1 MRRGGAPAWDGRQ
14 APQGSMAHLNT
25 LALGLEQGALALLGS
40 RSSRALLR
48 LVTHSELILVCCAL
62 QVASGAVPRGVPV
75 VGRVSS
81 LMAQVLGTVALNAA
95 LDAVTVEGDT
105 ALTAANLLGIFFL
118 GTATGQDDAGGT
130 AQFLLVARLS
140 EELRDSSTSLLGA
153 AWALATVPAL
163 LGVGSDLV
171 QLARL
176 VTVDTLLGF
185 LRAHLI
191 VSGGMLAASLLL
203 LYLIAPFVEQFP
215 VLRRLNRFAVFAVS
229 NDQRLHGVPPWLV
242 AAGLW
247 GLWQADPEPTGRAFA
262 ASAGSSVAVLAA
274 LDALAYVMDNDPA
287 PVLVALLIGLQIIF
301 QQEERAG

>member
-1 MRRGGAPAWDGRQ
+1 MVGR
-14 APQGSMAHLNT
+14 ALMAHLNT

-48 LVTHSELILVCCAL
+48 LATHGELILLTCAL
-62 QVASGAVPRGVPV
+62 QAVAEAVPRAAPV

-81 LMAQVLGTVALNAA
+81 LMAQVLATIALNAA
-95 LDAVTVEGDT
+95 LDAVAVPRDP

-118 GTATGQDDAGGT
+118 GTATGQDDAGVT
-130 AQFLLVARLS
+130 AQYLLVARLS
-140 EELRDSSTSLLGA
+140 DELRDSSASLLGG

-163 LGVGSDLV
+163 LPVGVAAVPALLPVGVATDLV

-176 VTVDTLLGF
+176 VTVETLLGF
-185 LRAHLI
+185 LRAHLAFA
-191 VSGGMLAASLLL
+191 GGLLAASLLL
-203 LYLIAPFVEQFP
+203 LYLIAPFAEQFP
-215 VLRRLNRFAVFAVS
+215 ALARLNRFAVFAVA
-229 NDQRLHGVPPWLV
+229 NDPRLHGVPPWLL

-274 LDALAYVMDNDPA
+274 LDAIAYAMDNDPA
-287 PVLVALLIGLQIIF
+287 PVLVAMLIGLQIL
-301 QQEERAG
+301 QR